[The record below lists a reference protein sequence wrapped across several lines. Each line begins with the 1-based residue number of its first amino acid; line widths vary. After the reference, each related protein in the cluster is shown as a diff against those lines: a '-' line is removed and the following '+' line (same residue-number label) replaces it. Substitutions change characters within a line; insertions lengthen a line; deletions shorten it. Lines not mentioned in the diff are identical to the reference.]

1 MAGKAAIGL
10 DYGTSTTILAWG
22 RSGDSSRQE
31 QTSEPHLVELGSI
44 HEPAARGEE
53 RTFVSSTLAWP
64 RDRRGSL
71 PLVGSAAERCS
82 SRNYVVLRSLKRCLR
97 CTRDK
102 DRHLGKCFNPQNEEL
117 CAGLGR
123 YAIDGTTY
131 TTPQLI
137 ESYLTTV
144 VRRFEE
150 SPEARTEAGP
160 DACTVRLGV
169 PGDFGPDLR
178 AAINAIAL
186 TGFRRDHVESEVL
199 DEPTAALRYIY
210 SQLLGKPKPGL
221 HVVLDVGG
229 GSTDIAILSL
239 DPNGVMLVHPP
250 QAIPTAGDDFDEA
263 LFQHFGANMT
273 EKSHYEKRVVLRA
286 VKHALGD
293 RREIPGFPLQTV
305 KTVLAPVA
313 KQISDFL
320 FPQVLD
326 VLASHKEIGFKEPPA
341 IETLYL
347 VGGGSRLPLI
357 REVIQLD
364 PRYVEAGRPHVI
376 QLPRRQSISGLHAI
390 GLGLAL
396 PRSEIHP
403 VSLSWLPC
411 GVTARQVQSRI
422 AVFDSGT
429 PLPTDWVT
437 VTMTRHSL
445 AQFTL
450 QHAWRGSPGDL
461 LDESQHAT
469 KREDLKPRPWLQRN
483 LADHPKRVHFRL
495 NRAGELEIHLG
506 FDPEKIALG
515 GDIRW
520 RFDLP
525 WRSRFVE
532 RRRRHEVNEIRKD
545 MGLLPFA

>member
-22 RSGDSSRQE
+22 RSGDPSREE
-31 QTSEPHLVELGSI
+31 QASEPHVVELGSI

-64 RDRRGSL
+64 RDRQESL

-82 SRNYVVLRSLKRCLR
+82 SRDYVVLRSLKRCLR

-150 SPEARTEAGP
+150 SPEAKSEAGP
-160 DACTVRLGV
+160 VECTVRLGV

-178 AAINAIAL
+178 AAMNAIAL

-210 SQLLGKPKPGL
+210 SQLLGKPNPGL

-229 GSTDIAILSL
+229 GSTDIAVLSL
-239 DPNGVMLVHPP
+239 DPNGVLLVHPP

-263 LFQHFGANMT
+263 LFQHFGADMT
-273 EKSHYEKRVVLRA
+273 ERSHYEKRVVLRA

-293 RREIPGFPLQTV
+293 RREIPGFPLQKV

-313 KQISDFL
+313 KQISEFL
-320 FPQVLD
+320 FTQVSSVVD
-326 VLASHKEIGFKEPPA
+326 SHREIGFSEPPA
-341 IETLYL
+341 VETLYL

-357 REVIQLD
+357 RDVLQND
-364 PRYVEAGRPHVI
+364 PRYDVVGRPHLV

-396 PRSEIHP
+396 PASEIFP
-403 VSLSWLPC
+403 VSLGWLPC
-411 GVTARQVQSRI
+411 RVEVRDGRSMPE
-422 AVFDSGT
+422 VFESGT
-429 PLPTDWVT
+429 PLPTKWVGLT
-437 VTMTRHSL
+437 LSRHALPEIALRHSWGN
-445 AQFTL
+445 A
-450 QHAWRGSPGDL
+450 GGDI

-469 KREDLKPRPWLQRN
+469 RRDDLRPRNWLQQR
-483 LADHPKRVHFRL
+483 LTDYSQRVHIRV
-495 NRAGELEIHLG
+495 NAASQLEIHLG
-506 FDPEKIALG
+506 YDPERSLG
-515 GDIRW
+515 GEVRW

-532 RRRRHEVNEIRKD
+532 RRRAHEVNEIREA
-545 MGLLPFA
+545 MGLPPFPC